1 MNSRP
6 LPTTALFR
14 PILACAVLAV
24 ACTNQTARADLV
36 AYWPFND
43 SGTLGTDAANSN
55 VLTVNG
61 ATHTANGRNG
71 GGLALNGTNQYLSGT
86 VASLPVGNGAY
97 TLAAW
102 IKPTATGAR
111 GIVGWGNYGSLRRT
125 NALRLNSSNGIINY
139 WWAAD
144 ISATVSADWSGGTW
158 HHVAAT
164 YDGTT
169 RRLFHNGA
177 QVASDTPGVN
187 DATAANFRIGSAN
200 NGEYFQGTLD
210 DVAIYNH
217 ALSAGDVA
225 DLANGATPLSAPPTD
240 ITLTPGSI
248 EENNTAGDT
257 VGALA
262 TVGGTGPFT
271 FTLVSGAGATD
282 NASFSIDGTNLN
294 LNLAADYE
302 TKNSYSIRVRA
313 GNGAGKTFEK
323 ALVISVTNV
332 NEAPTF
338 QTRQLLYETVNP
350 TRVSGAIQYSVNNS
364 AALAALALQR
374 VAYRMEVTVAGV
386 PRYAEVSFDA
396 WAGLTV
402 AGLRVPVP
410 SSPLVIQ
417 RNVTNLNVESNYP
430 GVVNATGQT
439 GRLEIWPWNYSQ
451 TANAGVGGSSST
463 YDFDDTHSGSHGYG
477 SFQVHNLS
485 STPKQTV
492 LAWNNHGSG
501 TPDIGFG
508 NNTGNAHPDWTF
520 MGASSL
526 GKTNWKLQIF
536 SDGSYFTL
544 VENAPAGTA
553 AGTFVAQDPDAGDS
567 ITYSFATGDGD
578 DDNGSF
584 TLNGAVLRS
593 AVPFDYEEQTTRTVR
608 VRATDSGG
616 AYTEQAFTIIIQDLD
631 DSPTDITLTPATVV
645 ENNAPG
651 ATVGTLAAVGGT
663 GGYGFTLVSG
673 TGDADNAS
681 YEIDGTALKI
691 LISADYEAGASHAI
705 RVRADDGAGSFLEKA
720 LTITITNV
728 PELQIAVFD
737 GTVGGGA
744 ALTDNTGTVDYGD
757 VVRGTSSAA
766 RLFTLH
772 NPGDTTLTGISV
784 AKAGTG
790 TPGDFTLDT
799 TSLAASLAPGQSTTF
814 TVTFTPGT
822 YGARTSRLDIASSD
836 AARSPFEVHLT
847 GASTATEA
855 LARTNLAMTPAEGLE
870 DGGMLYRPLTGVINQ
885 DGRVTFRAFGKVGSG
900 GIITGNDSLLLSDA
914 SGSLQ
919 VVAREGAQ
927 AGATASHKFMGAFTH
942 YLLTESGQTI
952 ALDRIRGASAATDY
966 AYVTSPDGVTLEMLS
981 REGEAAPGGGN
992 FNIHTAKP
1000 AADSLGR
1007 MYFSG
1012 DLTGAGV
1019 TAKTDSGIWQ
1029 EDSGTMRLL
1038 AREGA
1043 DLSGLTGDAAWLG
1056 GVAAMVAAG
1065 GDGVA
1070 FIAQLQNNP
1079 ENAKQRTLAAR
1090 NAVVLAG
1097 NEDGMEVILRKGDT
1111 VPGTS
1116 GRELNLL
1123 SGVSRSATG
1132 AHAVLGNLKAGSGVT
1147 ATNNGVLVA
1156 VADGVPRL
1164 VARKGVTSI
1173 GGRPLA
1179 RFIAFHAVGDDTV
1192 VFSTDSALCRWTV
1205 AGGLEELAL
1214 KGQPAPGLGSNHAV
1228 ISTLSV
1234 SPGGAIA
1241 VTTRLVDG
1249 RAVLWRALPGEALS
1263 RVVAS
1268 GEDILVEGV
1277 PVTILNLAVHD
1288 AGEGVGGGGGGMG
1301 SAINDSGHV
1310 FVNLSLG
1317 NGLHVARI
1325 YP

>member
-1 MNSRP
+1 MNFRP
-6 LPTTALFR
+6 FLTAPLFR
-14 PILACAVLAV
+14 PILACIVLAA
-24 ACTNQTARADLV
+24 ACASQTARADLV
-36 AYWPFND
+36 AYWPFD
-43 SGTLGTDAANSN
+43 SSGTLSTDAANGN

-61 ATHTANGRNG
+61 ATHTADGRNG
-71 GGLALNGTNQYLSGT
+71 GGLVLNGTNQYLSGT
-86 VASLPVGNGAY
+86 VANLPVGNSAY
-97 TLAAW
+97 TVAAW
-102 IKPTATGAR
+102 VKPTATGAR
-111 GIVGWGNYGSLRRT
+111 GIVGWGNFGSLRRT
-125 NALRLNSSNGIINY
+125 NALRLDSSSVIYNY
-139 WWAAD
+139 WWSAD
-144 ISATVSADWSGGTW
+144 ISANVSANWGSGTW
-158 HHVAAT
+158 YHLAAS

-169 RRLFHNGA
+169 RRLYFNGA
-177 QVASDTPGVN
+177 QVAQDTPGAN
-187 DATAANFRIGSAN
+187 DATAANFRIGSTN

-217 ALSAGDVA
+217 ALSAGEVA
-225 DLANGATPLSAPPTD
+225 SLAEGGTPLTSAISD
-240 ITLTPGSI
+240 ITLTPASI

-257 VGALA
+257 VGSLA

-271 FTLVSGAGATD
+271 FTLVSGTGATD
-282 NASFSIDGTNLN
+282 NASFSIDGTDLN
-294 LNLAADYE
+294 LNVVADYE
-302 TKNSYSIRVRA
+302 TKTSYSIRVRA
-313 GNGAGKTFEK
+313 DNGAGGTFEK
-323 ALVISVTNV
+323 ALTVTVTDV
-332 NEAPTF
+332 NEAPVF
-338 QTRQLLYETVNP
+338 QTRQLLYETVTP
-350 TRVSGAIQYSVNNS
+350 TRNGSGQIVYSVNNS
-364 AALAALALQR
+364 AALAALPLQR

-417 RNVTNLNVESNYP
+417 QNVANLNVESNYP

-439 GRLEIWPWNYSQ
+439 GRLEIWPWNYGT
-451 TANAGVGGSSST
+451 TASAGVGGNSST
-463 YDFDDTHSGSHGYG
+463 YDFDDTHAGSAGYG

-492 LAWNNHGSG
+492 LAWNNHGNSN
-501 TPDIGFG
+501 PDIGFG

-544 VENAPAGTA
+544 AENAPAGTA
-553 AGTFVAQDPDAGDS
+553 AGTFVAQDADSGDS
-567 ITYSFATGDGD
+567 ITYSFASGDGD

-584 TLNGAVLRS
+584 SIDGSVLRS

-608 VRATDSGG
+608 VRATD
-616 AYTEQAFTIIIQDLD
+616 
-631 DSPTDITLTPATVV
+631 
-645 ENNAPG
+645 
-651 ATVGTLAAVGGT
+651 T
-663 GGYGFTLVSG
+663 GGL
-673 TGDADNAS
+673 
-681 YEIDGTALKI
+681 
-691 LISADYEAGASHAI
+691 HAEQT
-705 RVRADDGAGSFLEKA
+705 F
-720 LTITITNV
+720 TITITDV
-728 PELQIAVFD
+728 PEIELAVFD
-737 GTVGGGA
+737 GTVGGGT

-772 NPGDTTLTGISV
+772 NPGDTTLTGIAV
-784 AKAGTG
+784 TKAGTG
-790 TPGDFTLDT
+790 TPGDFSLDT
-799 TSLAASLAPGQSTTF
+799 GSLASSLAPGQSTTF

-822 YGARTSRLDIASSD
+822 YGARAARLDIASSD

-847 GASTATEA
+847 GASAATEA

-885 DGRVTFRAFGKVGSG
+885 DGRVTFRAFGKVGTG
-900 GIITGNDSLLLSDA
+900 GILAGNDSLLLSDA

-927 AGATASHKFMGAFTH
+927 AGATASHKFMGTFTH

-952 ALDRIRGASAATDY
+952 TLDRIRGASAATDY
-966 AYVTSPDGVTLEMLS
+966 AYVASPDGVTLEMLS
-981 REGEAAPGGGN
+981 REGDAAPGGGN
-992 FNIHTAKP
+992 FKIHTAKP

-1019 TAKTDSGIWQ
+1019 TTKTDSGIWQ

-1116 GRELNLL
+1116 GRVLNLL

-1147 ATNNGVLVA
+1147 ATNNGVLLA

-1205 AGGLEELAL
+1205 AGGLEELVL

-1241 VTTRLVDG
+1241 VTTRLEDG

-1263 RVVAS
+1263 QVVAS

-1288 AGEGVGGGGGGMG
+1288 AGKGVGGGGGGMG